1 MVPHCFI
8 LGFKLFSL
16 CFKKESVKSCCSTRQ
31 NTMNVSSWFP
41 GMSESSLQNVK
52 HLVNT
57 HLLSFTKSSS
67 QRSSQSCPVKSHPRP
82 SSVTNTTIWAICQP
96 HQYTGSIWEK
106 ETFPHREAY
115 LSLFRTGRIW
125 CILVL
130 GEFLYAFDFIVSITP
145 SKWPLVTWTTRV
157 TQASL
162 CFHYLLRQVMS

>member
-16 CFKKESVKSCCSTRQ
+16 CFKKRECEELLQHAAKHNECEFMISRDVRIKSAECETFGYRKD
-31 NTMNVSSWFP
+31 P
-41 GMSESSLQNVK
+41 LSLVLWNPI
-52 HLVNT
+52 
-57 HLLSFTKSSS
+57 
-67 QRSSQSCPVKSHPRP
+67 PVHPRWLTLP
-82 SSVTNTTIWAICQP
+82 SGQFCQP

-115 LSLFRTGRIW
+115 LSLLRTGRIW

-162 CFHYLLRQVMS
+162 CFHYLLQQVMS